1 MSRLGHLAFLLILM
15 SPLGALAAP
24 PGPTAPTVPAT
35 PKGASGAAETPLMQ
49 LVERPQDQALIVNL
63 ALNRTGIG
71 ENFIIYQD
79 KKRLLVPLGGIMS
92 ALEVAITTDP
102 EAGTASGFFINEKR
116 RFDLDL
122 KTGRATFDGRTF
134 TLQPG
139 SVERQLTDIYIDTA
153 LLTDWFSIRSHLV
166 TEDLTL
172 LISSV
177 ELLPVQE
184 RLDRERRRTGVRRP
198 GEAGTYTLIEPP
210 AKIVD
215 WPFVDTSIQYST
227 TRTNGQMQNQGQYS
241 SVVTGMVAGLDLDMS
256 LNGTIPRQGYQDFLR
271 ATLGQRDPRGGLL
284 GPIDAREFALGDVSS
299 PSLPLV
305 SNSVAGRGAM
315 LSTFPLHRLSDLQ
328 RVTLRGELPVG
339 WQVELYRGADL
350 LDFQTSSVDGRYEFL
365 NVSTVAGLNDFRL
378 VFYGPEGQRRE
389 EEKPIYVAA
398 AAVGAGETGYSVLFN
413 QQNTDLFG
421 NHPNAQL
428 QPITAFTRFD
438 QLTQAL
444 QQPNINN
451 GSLRFNAEVEHGFSD
466 NVSLNG
472 AISSLPIGNTQ
483 IEYFQTGLRAAWLG
497 ALTNVS
503 AATSNNGGVAAGTSV
518 QSQFDS
524 LAWQLSY
531 DRFVD
536 HYLSERSF
544 DLLINQPLVATSTVQ
559 LNGLL
564 PGFGTGRLPFA
575 TSATYNE
582 AENGMSDLQLRGRV
596 STAISRFTLA
606 AETQSQVISHQT
618 TQTQEVIRIGTQ
630 FGKIGLRGET
640 IYNLTPTS
648 ELAATQLTADYAA
661 RQDLNLRL
669 GVTRLQTQP
678 QETQF
683 TAGVAVLFDKLAV
696 GTDASVSDR
705 GDFSLLFKIA
715 FSFGI
720 QPRGNEP
727 VFRGQSFAR
736 SGAISPL
743 VYLDRD
749 GDGKF
754 GPGDTPL
761 PNVRLR
767 TDSYAFRD
775 KTDQSGTALITGLD
789 PYQETPVRVDTETLE
804 DPYWKAP
811 DQKVAVLP
819 RPGSVV
825 KLEFP
830 VYETGEVDGAV
841 EMEREGQRV
850 PLPGIRLQV
859 VDSNGKVVAQAL
871 SGYDGS
877 FFVQG
882 VRLGSYT
889 LRADPE
895 QLGRLHLTVV
905 PAQAIALT
913 HDNPGVTA
921 GTITLVHDSG
931 SRSTGEANPPPVD
944 QASHAT
950 PAATAAHP

>member
-1 MSRLGHLAFLLILM
+1 MLRLGLLALLLILI
-15 SPLGALAAP
+15 SRPGALAAAA
-24 PGPTAPTVPAT
+24 APTPPAVPAA
-35 PKGASGAAETPLMQ
+35 PPAAADADAAPLMQ
-49 LVERPQDQALIVNL
+49 LVQRPQDQALIVNL
-63 ALNRTGIG
+63 TLNRTSIG
-71 ENFIIYQD
+71 ENFIVYQD
-79 KKRLLVPLGGIMS
+79 KKRLLVPLGGIMA
-92 ALEVAITTDP
+92 ALEIAIAADP
-102 EAGTASGFFINEKR
+102 DAGTASGFFISEKR
-116 RFDLDL
+116 RFELDL
-122 KTGRATFDGRTF
+122 STGRASFDGRSF

-139 SVERQLTDIYIDTA
+139 SVERQFTDIYVDTA
-153 LLTDWFSIRSHLV
+153 LLTDWFSIRFHLV

-172 LISSV
+172 LVSSV

-184 RLDRERRRTGVRRP
+184 RLERERRRAGVRRP
-198 GEAGTYTLIEPP
+198 GEAGNYSIIEPP
-210 AKIVD
+210 AKIID
-215 WPFVDTSIQYST
+215 WPFVDTNIQYST
-227 TRTNGQMQNQGQYS
+227 TRTNGQMQNQGQIS

-256 LNGTIPRQGYQDFLR
+256 LNGTVPQQGYQDFVR

-284 GPIDAREFALGDVSS
+284 GPIDAREFAFGDVSS

-365 NVSTVAGLNDFRL
+365 NVPTIAGLNPFHL

-389 EEKPIYVAA
+389 EDKPIYVAA
-398 AAVGAGETGYSVLFN
+398 AAVGAGETGYSLLFN

-438 QLTQAL
+438 QLTRAL
-444 QQPNINN
+444 AQPNINN
-451 GSLRFNAEVEHGFSD
+451 GALRFNAEVEHGFSD
-466 NVSLNG
+466 DVSVNG
-472 AISSLPIGNTQ
+472 AVSSLPIGNTQ
-483 IEYFQTGLRAAWLG
+483 VEYFQTGLRAAWLG
-497 ALTNVS
+497 ALTNLS

-518 QSQFDS
+518 QSQIDS

-531 DRFVD
+531 DRFLD
-536 HYLSERSF
+536 HFLSERSF

-582 AENGMSDLQLRGRV
+582 AENGTSDLQLRGRV
-596 STAISRFTLA
+596 SAAISRFIVA
-606 AETQSQVISHQT
+606 AETQSQLISHQT
-618 TQTQEVIRIGTQ
+618 AQTQEVIRIGTQ
-630 FGKIGLRGET
+630 FGRVGLRGQA
-640 IYNLTPTS
+640 IYDLTPTA

-661 RQDLNLRL
+661 RQNLNLRL

-683 TAGVAVLFDKLAV
+683 TAGAAVLFDKLAV
-696 GTDASVSDR
+696 GTDASISDR
-705 GDFSLLFKIA
+705 GDFSLLFKVA
-715 FSFGI
+715 FSFGM

-743 VYLDRD
+743 IFLDRD

-767 TDSYAFRD
+767 SDSYVFRD

-789 PYQETPVRVDTETLE
+789 PYQETPIRVDTETLE

-811 DQKVAVLP
+811 DPNIAVLP

-830 VYETGEVDGAV
+830 VYEKGEVDGAV
-841 EMEREGQRV
+841 EMERGGQRV

-859 VDSNGKVVAQAL
+859 IDSEGKVTAQAL

-882 VRLGSYT
+882 VRLGSYA

-895 QLGRLHLTVV
+895 QLARLHLTV
-905 PAQAIALT
+905 PQSQAIVLT
-913 HDNPGVTA
+913 HDSPGVTA
-921 GTITLVHDSG
+921 GTITLARDSA
-931 SRSTGEANPPPVD
+931 SRTGEAETPSTGLAVR
-944 QASHAT
+944 AT

>member
-1 MSRLGHLAFLLILM
+1 MSRLGHLAVLLILM
-15 SPLGALAAP
+15 SPPGALAAP
-24 PGPTAPTVPAT
+24 APTVPTVPAA
-35 PKGASGAAETPLMQ
+35 PHGASGAADAPLMK
-49 LVERPQDQALIVNL
+49 LVQRPQDQALIVNL
-63 ALNRTGIG
+63 TLNRAGIG

-79 KKRLLVPLGGIMS
+79 KKRLLVPLGGIMA
-92 ALEVAITTDP
+92 ALELAIATDP
-102 EAGTASGFFINEKR
+102 DAGTASGFFINEKR
-116 RFDLDL
+116 RFELDL
-122 KTGRATFDGRTF
+122 STGKATFDGRTF
-134 TLQPG
+134 ALQPG
-139 SVERQLTDIYIDTA
+139 TVERQLTDIYVDTA
-153 LLTDWFSIRSHLV
+153 LLADWFSIRLHLV
-166 TEDLTL
+166 SEDLTL
-172 LISSV
+172 LVSSV

-184 RLDRERRRTGVRRP
+184 RLDRERRRAGVRRP
-198 GEAGTYTLIEPP
+198 GEAGNYTIIEPP
-210 AKIVD
+210 AKLVD

-227 TRTNGQMQNQGQYS
+227 TRTNGQMQNRGQYS

-305 SNSVAGRGAM
+305 SNSVAGRGAT

-389 EEKPIYVAA
+389 EQKPIYVAA
-398 AAVGAGETGYSVLFN
+398 AAVGAGETGYSLLFN

-421 NHPNAQL
+421 NHPNVQL

-444 QQPNINN
+444 AQPNIND
-451 GSLRFNAEVEHGFSD
+451 GALRFNAEVEHGFSD

-483 IEYFQTGLRAAWLG
+483 IQYFQTGLRAAWLG
-497 ALTNVS
+497 ALANVS
-503 AATSNNGGVAAGTSV
+503 AATSSNGGAAAGTSV

-531 DRFVD
+531 DRFLD

-544 DLLINQPLVATSTVQ
+544 DTLLNQPLLSTSALR

-564 PGFGTGRLPFA
+564 PSFGIGRMPFALSAAYSDADNGTSHVELHGRL
-575 TSATYNE
+575 SA
-582 AENGMSDLQLRGRV
+582 V
-596 STAISRFTLA
+596 VSRFTVA
-606 AETQSQVISHQT
+606 AETQSQLLSHQT

-630 FGKIGLRGET
+630 FGRVGLRGET
-640 IYNLTPTS
+640 IYDLTPTA

-661 RQDLNLRL
+661 RRNLNLRL

-683 TAGVAVLFDKLAV
+683 TAGAAVLFDKLAV
-696 GTDASVSDR
+696 GTDASISDR

-715 FSFGI
+715 FSFGM

-736 SGAISPL
+736 TGAISPL
-743 VYLDRD
+743 VFLDRD

-767 TDSYAFRD
+767 TDSYIFRD
-775 KTDQSGTALITGLD
+775 KTDHSGTALITGLD
-789 PYQETPVRVDTETLE
+789 PYQETPIRVDTETLE

-811 DQKVAVLP
+811 DPNVAVLP

-825 KLEFP
+825 RLDFP

-841 EMEREGQRV
+841 EMERSGQRV

-859 VDSNGKVVAQAL
+859 VDANGKVASQAL

-895 QLGRLHLTVV
+895 QLARLHLTVA
-905 PAQAIALT
+905 PPQAIALT

-921 GTITLVHDSG
+921 GTITLAHDG
-931 SRSTGEANPPPVD
+931 SRRTGEADAPPAGV
-944 QASHAT
+944 AVHAT
-950 PAATAAHP
+950 PAATSAHR

>member
-1 MSRLGHLAFLLILM
+1 MSRLGLAFLLILM
-15 SPLGALAAP
+15 SPLGTQAAP
-24 PGPTAPTVPAT
+24 AAPAPPTAPAAPE
-35 PKGASGAAETPLMQ
+35 GIGGAAEAPLMR

-63 ALNRTGIG
+63 TLNRTTIG

-92 ALEVAITTDP
+92 ALELAITTDP
-102 EAGTASGFFINEKR
+102 DAGTASGFFINEKR

-122 KTGRATFDGRTF
+122 STGKATFDGRTF

-139 SVERQLTDIYIDTA
+139 SVERQLTDIYVDPA

-184 RLDRERRRTGVRRP
+184 RLDRERRRAGVRRP
-198 GEAGTYTLIEPP
+198 GEAGNYTVVEAP

-284 GPIDAREFALGDVSS
+284 GPIDAREFAFGDVSS

-398 AAVGAGETGYSVLFN
+398 AAVGAGETGYSLLFN

-451 GSLRFNAEVEHGFSD
+451 GALRFNAEVEHGFTD

-503 AATSNNGGVAAGTSV
+503 AATSSNGGAAAGTSL
-518 QSQFDS
+518 QSQVGS

-575 TSATYNE
+575 TGATYNE
-582 AENGMSDLQLRGRV
+582 AENGTSDLQLRGRV
-596 STAISRFTLA
+596 SAAISRFTVA

-640 IYNLTPTS
+640 IYDLTPTA

-661 RQDLNLRL
+661 RQNLNLRV

-683 TAGVAVLFDKLAV
+683 TAGAAVLFDKLAV
-696 GTDASVSDR
+696 GSDASVSDR

-715 FSFGI
+715 FSFGM

-736 SGAISPL
+736 TGAISPL
-743 VYLDRD
+743 VFLDRD

-775 KTDQSGTALITGLD
+775 KTDQAGTALVTGLD

-811 DQKVAVLP
+811 DQNIAVLP

-825 KLEFP
+825 KLDFP
-830 VYETGEVDGAV
+830 VYETGEVDGAI
-841 EMEREGQRV
+841 EMERSGQRV

-859 VDSNGKVVAQAL
+859 VDSNGKVASQAL

-895 QLGRLHLTVV
+895 QLARLHLTAA
-905 PAQAIALT
+905 PPQTIALT
-913 HDNPGVTA
+913 HDNPAVTA
-921 GTITLVHDSG
+921 GTITLAHDG
-931 SRSTGEANPPPVD
+931 GRRTGEAEAPPAGP
-944 QASHAT
+944 ASPAP
-950 PAATAAHP
+950 PAAPTAHP

>member
-1 MSRLGHLAFLLILM
+1 MRL
-15 SPLGALAAP
+15 
-24 PGPTAPTVPAT
+24 V
-35 PKGASGAAETPLMQ
+35 Q
-49 LVERPQDQALIVNL
+49 RPQDQVLIL
-63 ALNRTGIG
+63 SLMLNRTTSIG
-71 ENFIIYQD
+71 ENFIVYQD
-79 KKRLLVPLGGIMS
+79 KNRLLVPLGGIMS
-92 ALEVAITTDP
+92 ALEIAITTDP
-102 EAGTASGFFINEKR
+102 DAGTATGYFINERR

-122 KTGRATFDGRTF
+122 TAGKVVFDGRTF
-134 TLQPG
+134 ILQPG
-139 SVERQLTDIYIDTA
+139 SVERQLTDIYVDTR

-172 LISSV
+172 LLSSV

-184 RLDRERRRTGVRRP
+184 RLDRERRRAGVRRP
-198 GEAGTYTLIEPP
+198 GEAGDYTVIEPP

-227 TRTNGQMQNQGQYS
+227 TRNNGQMQNQGQYS
-241 SVVTGMVAGLDLDMS
+241 SVVTGMVGGLDLDMS
-256 LNGTIPRQGYQDFLR
+256 LNGTVPQQSYQNFLR

-305 SNSVAGRGAM
+305 SNSFAGRGAM

-365 NVSTVAGLNDFRL
+365 NVSTIPGLNAFRL
-378 VFYGPEGQRRE
+378 VFYGPQGQRRE

-398 AAVGAGETGYSVLFN
+398 AAVGAGETGYSLLFN

-444 QQPNINN
+444 AQPNIND
-451 GSLRFNAEVEHGFSD
+451 GGLRFNAEVEHGFTD
-466 NVSLNG
+466 DLSLNG
-472 AISSLPIGNTQ
+472 AVSSLPVGNSQ

-497 ALTNVS
+497 ALSNVS
-503 AATSNNGGVAAGTSV
+503 AATSSNGGAAAGTSV
-518 QSQFDS
+518 QSQFNS
-524 LAWQLSY
+524 LAWLLSY
-531 DRFVD
+531 NRFVD
-536 HYLSERSF
+536 HFLSERSF

-564 PGFGTGRLPFA
+564 PSFGTGRLPFA

-582 AENGMSDLQLRGRV
+582 AENGTTDLQLRGRV
-596 STAISRFTLA
+596 SAAISRFTVA
-606 AETQSQVISHQT
+606 AETQSQMISHQA
-618 TQTQEVIRIGTQ
+618 TQTQEIIRIGTQ
-630 FGKIGLRGET
+630 FGRVGLRGET
-640 IYNLTPTS
+640 IYNLTPTA
-648 ELAATQLTADYAA
+648 ELAASQLTADYAA
-661 RQDLNLRL
+661 RQNLNLRL

-683 TAGVAVLFDKLAV
+683 TAGAAVLFQKLAV
-696 GTDASVSDR
+696 GTDASISDR
-705 GDFSLLFKIA
+705 GDFSLLFKMS
-715 FSFGI
+715 FSFGM
-720 QPRGNEP
+720 QPRGTEP

-743 VYLDRD
+743 VFLDRD

-767 TDSYAFRD
+767 SDNYVFRD
-775 KTDQSGTALITGLD
+775 KTDEAGTALITGLD

-804 DPYWKAP
+804 DPYWKAADP
-811 DQKVAVLP
+811 HIAVLP

-841 EMEREGQRV
+841 EMERGGQRV

-859 VDSNGKVVAQAL
+859 VDASGKVVSQAL

-895 QLGRLHLTVV
+895 QLARLHLAAV
-905 PAQAIALT
+905 PPQAIALT
-913 HDNPGVTA
+913 HDNPGITA
-921 GTITLVHDSG
+921 GTITLAHEAG
-931 SRSTGEANPPPVD
+931 NHTGAAEAPPAV
-944 QASHAT
+944 AA
-950 PAATAAHP
+950 PAAAHP

>member
-1 MSRLGHLAFLLILM
+1 
-15 SPLGALAAP
+15 
-24 PGPTAPTVPAT
+24 
-35 PKGASGAAETPLMQ
+35 MQ
-49 LVERPQDQALIVNL
+49 LVQRPQDQALIVNL
-63 ALNRTGIG
+63 TLNRTPIG
-71 ENFIIYQD
+71 DNFIIYQD
-79 KKRLLVPLGGIMS
+79 KKRLLVPLGGIM
-92 ALEVAITTDP
+92 AAFEVAITTDP

-122 KTGRATFDGRTF
+122 RTGKATFDGRSF
-134 TLQPG
+134 VLEPG
-139 SVERQLTDIYIDTA
+139 SVERQLTDIYVDST
-153 LLTDWFSIRSHLV
+153 LLTDWFSIRFHLV
-166 TEDLTL
+166 SEDLTL
-172 LISSV
+172 LSSSV
-177 ELLPVQE
+177 ELLPVEE
-184 RLDRERRRTGVRRP
+184 RMERERRRAGVRRP
-198 GEAGTYTLIEPP
+198 GEAGDYTIVEPP

-227 TRTNGQMQNQGQYS
+227 TRTNRQMQNQGQYS
-241 SVVTGMVAGLDLDMS
+241 SIVTGMVGGLDLDMS
-256 LNGTIPRQGYQDFLR
+256 VNGTVPQQSYQNFLR

-284 GPIDAREFALGDVSS
+284 GPIDAREFAFGDVSS

-315 LSTFPLHRLSDLQ
+315 LSTFPLHRVSDLQ

-350 LDFQTSSVDGRYEFL
+350 LNYQTSSSDGRYEFL
-365 NVSTVAGLNDFRL
+365 NVPTIPGLNAFRL

-398 AAVGAGETGYSVLFN
+398 AAVGAGETGYSLLFN

-428 QPITAFTRFD
+428 QPTTAFTRFD

-444 QQPNINN
+444 AQPNTND
-451 GSLRFNAEVEHGFSD
+451 GGLRFNAEVEHGLSD
-466 NVSLNG
+466 NFSVNG
-472 AISSLPIGNTQ
+472 AVSSLPIGNTQ
-483 IEYFQTGLRAAWLG
+483 IQYFQTGLRAAWLG
-497 ALTNVS
+497 ALSNLS

-524 LAWQLSY
+524 LSWQLSY
-531 DRFVD
+531 DRFLD
-536 HYLSERSF
+536 HFLSERSF
-544 DLLINQPLVATSTVQ
+544 DLILNQPLVATSGVQ

-564 PGFGTGRLPFA
+564 PGFGSGRLPFA
-575 TSATYNE
+575 TSATYSE
-582 AENGMSDLQLRGRV
+582 AENGQSHLELRGRL
-596 STAISRFTLA
+596 SSYISRFTVA
-606 AETQSQVISHQT
+606 AETQSEVISHQT
-618 TQTQEVIRIGTQ
+618 AQTQEIIRIGTQ
-630 FGKIGLRGET
+630 FGRIGLRGET
-640 IYNLTPTS
+640 IYNLTPTA
-648 ELAATQLTADYAA
+648 ELSATQLTADFAA
-661 RQDLNLRL
+661 RQNLNLRL
-669 GVTRLQTQP
+669 GVTRLQTEP
-678 QETQF
+678 KETQF
-683 TAGVAVLFDKLAV
+683 TAGAAVLFDRLAL

-715 FSFGI
+715 FSFGM

-727 VFRGQSFAR
+727 VFRSQTFAR

-743 VYLDRD
+743 VFLDRD

-761 PNVRLR
+761 PNVKLR
-767 TDSYAFRD
+767 GDNFVFRD

-804 DPYWKAP
+804 DPYWKPA
-811 DQKVAVLP
+811 DQNIAVLP

-841 EMEREGQRV
+841 EMERGGQRV

-859 VDSNGKVVAQAL
+859 IDSTGKVVSQAL

-895 QLGRLHLTVV
+895 QLGRLHLTVA
-905 PAQAIALT
+905 PPQAIALT
-913 HDNPGVTA
+913 HDNPAATA
-921 GTITLVHDSG
+921 STITLAHDGG
-931 SRSTGEANPPPVD
+931 SRAEAIDAPPAPSVPP
-944 QASHAT
+944 ASPT
-950 PAATAAHP
+950 PPTASPAHP